1 VLFALLYLLLRRLL
15 RLIAGSTN
23 DLDRDIELTVLRHQL
38 MVLKRQVGRP
48 RLRRRDRLLLAAL
61 GRLLPR
67 ARPSSFVVSP
77 QTLPR
82 WHRDLVRR
90 KWTFKRISWA
100 EDHPSARRSES

>member
-77 QTLPR
+77 QTLLR